1 MTKRHDILT
10 NFRLWS
16 VQAGLI
22 GGAFTAFLAAL
33 QQSGLHIPPVLTAAS
48 GVLTAA
54 GVFGA
59 RMIAQPDVTGDPK
72 DGAS

>member
-1 MTKRHDILT
+1 MKFRHNLT
-10 NFRLWS
+10 TNMRLWS

-33 QQSGLHIPPVLTAAS
+33 QQNGIAVPPAVLAAS
-48 GVLTAA
+48 GILTAI

-59 RMIAQPDVTGDPK
+59 RLFPQPDVTGDRP
-72 DGAS
+72 